1 MKLSTWA
8 KKQGINYHTAYKW
21 FHQGLIPN
29 SIKLPT
35 GTILIN
41 EENNVKNK
49 PENIVTYARVSNHS
63 RKNEL
68 EYQVDRIAQYCSSK
82 GYRVNKQYKEI
93 ASGMND
99 NRLQLWKM
107 LDSNPTIIVVENKDR
122 LTRFG
127 FNYLQKLLEK
137 QGCKVEVMNL
147 DQEDETDLIKDLVS
161 IITSFCCRLYGIR
174 RAQNKIK
181 KIKETLTENEDF
193 KMEELND

>member
-1 MKLSTWA
+1 
-8 KKQGINYHTAYKW
+8 
-21 FHQGLIPN
+21 
-29 SIKLPT
+29 
-35 GTILIN
+35 
-41 EENNVKNK
+41 
-49 PENIVTYARVSNHS
+49 
-63 RKNEL
+63 
-68 EYQVDRIAQYCSSK
+68 
-82 GYRVNKQYKEI
+82 
-93 ASGMND
+93 MND

-127 FNYLQKLLEK
+127 FYYLQKLLEK

>member
-49 PENIVTYARVSNHS
+49 PENIVIYARVSNHS